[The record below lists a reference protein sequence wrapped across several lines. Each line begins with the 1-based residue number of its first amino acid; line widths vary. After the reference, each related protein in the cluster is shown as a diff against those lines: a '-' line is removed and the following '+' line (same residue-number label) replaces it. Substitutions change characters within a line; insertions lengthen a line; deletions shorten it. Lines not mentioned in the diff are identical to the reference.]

1 MHWLRHVINDG
12 PYLSIFLFF
21 SWITYR
27 YMMNYMIYLI
37 FFVFNIYIYIW
48 IIWYYIV
55 FYFSILY
62 KIIIFYIIL
71 NHTMFCDASF
81 WLFRITHTI
90 SLYFIS
96 LHISFSCINCTQFTP
111 TFFHITFLITQTAH
125 VYCTRRVV

>member
-27 YMMNYMIYLI
+27 LWFIWYFSYL
-37 FFVFNIYIYIW
+37 IYIYIYELYD
-48 IIWYYIV
+48 IISYSISQFYIKLL
-55 FYFSILY
+55 FSILFS
-62 KIIIFYIIL
+62 IIPCFVTHHFDSFESHIPFHYISYL
-71 NHTMFCDASF
+71 
-81 WLFRITHTI
+81 
-90 SLYFIS
+90 
-96 LHISFSCINCTQFTP
+96 CIYLSHALTAHNLTAP